1 MDWKTIISDLV
12 EVGMTQEQIADKCG
26 CAQSTISDL
35 ATGATATPRYHI
47 GDALRTLHMRAYR
60 RRARRR
66 EAA

>member
-1 MDWKTIISDLV
+1 MDWKTLISDLA
-12 EVGMTQEQIADKCG
+12 EFGMTQEQIAEKCG

-35 ATGATATPRYHI
+35 ATGATETPRYHI
-47 GDALRTLHMRAYR
+47 GDALRSLHKTALR